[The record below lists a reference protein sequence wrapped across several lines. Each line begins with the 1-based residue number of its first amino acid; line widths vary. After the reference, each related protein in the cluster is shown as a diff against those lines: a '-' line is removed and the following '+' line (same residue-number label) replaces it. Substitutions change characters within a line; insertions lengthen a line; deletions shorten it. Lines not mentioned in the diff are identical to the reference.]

1 MVLPT
6 GTVTFLFTDIEGSTS
21 LWEAHPRAMRWAAR
35 RHDSILKQEVLANHG
50 VVFKHT
56 GDGICA
62 AFGAPSEA
70 IAAAFDAQR
79 ALLVEPWGEIGGLR
93 VRMGVHTGEVEQED
107 GDYAGTALNLVS
119 RLMSA
124 AHGGQTVLSNGTIA
138 LAGQNMP
145 QNVSFV
151 DLGEYQ
157 LRGLVDPQRIFQLIH
172 PTLPANFPPLR
183 LVGATVGNL
192 PVELTSFVGRDNEI
206 RTVGEL
212 LSAARLVTLAG
223 IGGAGKTR
231 LALKVADEQQEAY
244 PDGAWLVQ
252 LASLTD
258 PALVDREVA
267 ATIGPTDREKR
278 LLLVLNSCE
287 HLLEACAQTAMRLLQ
302 EAPLIRILATSREPL
317 GVPGEVIY
325 RVPPLSIPSSTDLSP
340 DLLSTYEAVTFFVD
354 RARSVQPNFMLTTAT
369 GQAVSQIV
377 RRLDGIPLGL
387 ELAAARIN
395 VLSVDE
401 IAKRLDDMFR
411 LLRGGSRTALPQQRT
426 LEATIEWSYRLLP
439 RSEQLLFNRLSV
451 FRGGFTLE
459 AAEQVAADPDQDTD
473 VLELLSQLVSK
484 SVVTV
489 EQKEDR
495 PTRYRLLETLRQYGW
510 DRLRESDETTD
521 RRDRHTRFFME
532 LAQGVATKMQSAKS
546 VGSLTSLKNDHDNL
560 RVAVEWA
567 LESNNPEFVG
577 SESMGSLISLL
588 FSF

>member
-1 MVLPT
+1 MLPT
-6 GTVTFLFTDIEGSTS
+6 GTVTFLFTDIENSTS
-21 LWEAHPRAMRWAAR
+21 LWEAHPREMRSAAR
-35 RHDSILKQEVLANHG
+35 RHDSILEQEVLANHG

-56 GDGICA
+56 GDGTCA

-70 IAAAFDAQR
+70 IAAALDAQR
-79 ALLVEPWGEIGGLR
+79 ALLSEPWGEIVALR
-93 VRMGVHTGEVEQED
+93 VRMGVHTGEVEQEA
-107 GDYAGTALNLVS
+107 GDYVGTVLNVVS

-124 AHGGQTVLSNGTIA
+124 AHGGQTVISNGTVA
-138 LAGQNMP
+138 LVGQNMP
-145 QNVSFV
+145 EEVSLI

-157 LRGLVDPQRIFQLIH
+157 LRGLVEPQRIFQLIH

-183 LVGATVGNL
+183 LVGPVVGNL
-192 PVELTSFVGRDNEI
+192 PVELTSFVGRDEEI

-231 LALKVADEQQEAY
+231 LALKAADEQQEAY
-244 PDGAWLVQ
+244 PEGVWLVQ

-258 PALVDREVA
+258 PTLVDREVTA
-267 ATIGPTDREKR
+267 AIGPSDRDRR
-278 LLLVLNSCE
+278 LLLVLDNCE
-287 HLLEACAQTAMRLLQ
+287 HLLEACAQTATRMLQ
-302 EAPLIRILATSREPL
+302 EEPLSRILATSREPL

-325 RVPPLSIPSSTDLSP
+325 RVPPLSIPPSTDPSP
-340 DLLSTYEAVTFFVD
+340 DTLSSYEAVTLFVD
-354 RARSVQPNFMLTTAT
+354 RARSVQPNFVLTPTK
-369 GQAVSQIV
+369 GHAVSQIV
-377 RRLDGIPLGL
+377 RRLDGIPLCI
-387 ELAAARIN
+387 ELSAARIN

-401 IAKRLDDMFR
+401 IAKRLDDTFR
-411 LLRGGSRTALPQQRT
+411 LLSGGSRTALPQQRT
-426 LEATIEWSYRLLP
+426 LEAAIDWSYRLLP
-439 RSEQLLFNRLSV
+439 SPEQLLFNRLSV

-459 AAEQVAADPDQDTD
+459 AAEQVAADPEQDAD
-473 VLELLSQLVSK
+473 VLELLSQLVNK

-510 DRLRESDETTD
+510 DRLCESDETTD
-521 RRDRHTRFFME
+521 RRDRHTRFFMDQ
-532 LAQGVATKMQSAKS
+532 AQSVATKLQSTVSA
-546 VGSLTSLKNDHDNL
+546 GLLTSLREDHDNL
-560 RVAVEWA
+560 RAAVEWA